1 MESRGAHPEKM
12 WSLSTWLLR
21 IAYENIRIPE
31 FKRRFSRR
39 SETSSANPVFL
50 ILHRNGEQKHA
61 RCGSPDA
68 WEFYEASEFL
78 LFGIR
83 AIELAR
89 SVFWPFR
96 IEPKL

>member
-1 MESRGAHPEKM
+1 M
-12 WSLSTWLLR
+12 WSQSTLFLR
-21 IAYENIRIPE
+21 NFPYESIKIPE
-31 FKRRFSRR
+31 FTRRFSSL
-39 SETSSANPVFL
+39 SETSSGNPVFL